1 MEKSEGCPITA
12 AEASSQEEA
21 SQEEELLE
29 YITRPITPSKTMN
42 ESLDWVRTLG
52 VNGGVLAVT
61 LTDVELALKVTLL
74 VVTIAWTVVKILDL
88 LNNKDDDKK

>member
-1 MEKSEGCPITA
+1 
-12 AEASSQEEA
+12 
-21 SQEEELLE
+21 
-29 YITRPITPSKTMN
+29 MN

>member
-1 MEKSEGCPITA
+1 M
-12 AEASSQEEA
+12 
-21 SQEEELLE
+21 
-29 YITRPITPSKTMN
+29 MN

-61 LTDVELALKVTLL
+61 LTDVELVLKVTLL
-74 VVTIAWTVVKILDL
+74 VVTIAWTSIKVLDL